1 MKTRYN
7 IQAIIRNKKGLIMS
21 VGHNNYIKS
30 HPLQAHFAKL
40 AKQPNKIYL
49 HAEIEACIRAGLGA
63 WIPEY
68 PYSIDIERKDKQGNL
83 RNAKPCPICVLAME
97 AFGIKIVNY
106 TTDKG
111 WVYGKTVEELK
122 NEYRSD
128 YTND

>member
-7 IQAIIRNKKGLIMS
+7 IRAIIHDKQ
-21 VGHNNYIKS
+21 GHCLSLASNSYTKS

-40 AKQPNKIYL
+40 AGQPNKIYL
-49 HAEIEACIRAGLGA
+49 HAEILALIRSSLN
-63 WIPEY
+63 PNNK
-68 PYSIDIERKDKQGNL
+68 PYEISISRIKDNKYYS
-83 RNAKPCPICVLAME
+83 AKPCPICVLAME

-111 WVYGKTVEELK
+111 WIYGKKVEELK